1 MKTSVIA
8 LVAALAGSVM
18 SVEAETVV
26 WYDFDGLGEAG
37 TSVSH
42 GTTIQNKASPGTLDV
57 SSFGFVNY
65 WTKSSGNS
73 NHMPAAADGYGS
85 AVRIYDPV
93 SESFPTNVDGAV
105 LFTAPISPESSDNQA
120 GAFQGTDDSN
130 ALGLSTFTLEL
141 ILKIPAKI
149 SGTADQTI
157 LAKTVEDSGVAYSWK
172 LAWYGG
178 SQLCFLYWE
187 GGTMKQYWLGS
198 DLADGEWH
206 HLAIIFNPSWGKWSL
221 HRWVDY
227 EEVLGSYADPASI
240 QSGAGRLVIG
250 ADPYMDG
257 STEKFRL
264 PAREIAISELRI
276 SDAVLSTAQFLKANN
291 VPTGR
296 TISHVTFEDG
306 TVNAAAEYGTL
317 CDGRLWASYADS
329 SVKPT
334 VSDDVP
340 GIRIRDGENGEIL
353 SRDNTRSM
361 SFPGNSHYPACALW
375 GRSVSNQ
382 NDARFVP
389 LTADGVARMSGTIE
403 FWMKPTPGQQVA
415 WSSQP
420 ALLTDYRNS
429 KSQNIWQ
436 FIFVNNSGKSADPVT
451 KFYFYVN
458 MCTNNTGDVVW
469 KGLTVC
475 PSDDVLDGKWH
486 HVAAVFQPSGT
497 NPGKTDVVTYVD
509 HTERGKTSFD
519 GVIDYRLGAYTLQ
532 MGMRYEGLIDEFR
545 ISDRALTPNQFL
557 RAEKAPGFS
566 IFVR

>member
-1 MKTSVIA
+1 MF
-8 LVAALAGSVM
+8 AAAFAAAAS
-18 SVEAETVV
+18 ANTVV
-26 WYDFDGLGEAG
+26 WYDFDELGEAG
-37 TSVSH
+37 TSLSK
-42 GTTIQNKASPGTLDV
+42 GTTIVNKANPGTLDV

-65 WTKSSGNS
+65 WTESSGNS

-93 SESFPTNVDGAV
+93 SESFSTNVDGAV

-120 GAFQGTDDSN
+120 GALQGTDDSN

-149 SGTADQTI
+149 SGTPDQTI

-187 GGTMKQYWLGS
+187 EGGTMKTYWLGS

-206 HLAIIFNPSWGKWSL
+206 HLAIIFNPSWGTWSL
-221 HRWVDY
+221 RRWVDY
-227 EEVLGSYADPASI
+227 EAVSAYSNPVSI
-240 QSGAGRLVIG
+240 QSGAGRLAIG
-250 ADPYMDG
+250 AEPYIHD

-276 SDAVLSTAQFLKANN
+276 SDAALSPAQFLKANN

-317 CDGRLWASYADS
+317 CDGRLWASNADS

-340 GIRIRDGENGEIL
+340 GIRIRDGENGELL

-361 SFPGNSHYPACALW
+361 SFPGNAHYPACALW
-375 GRSVSNQ
+375 GKSVSNQ

-389 LTADGVARMSGTIE
+389 LATDGDARTSGTIE
-403 FWMKPTPGQQVA
+403 FWLKPTPGQQVA

-420 ALLTDYRNS
+420 VLLSDYRS
-429 KSQNIWQ
+429 GSQAFIWQ
-436 FIFVNNSGKSADPVT
+436 FLFASNSGAAPVPS
-451 KFYFYVN
+451 KFNFNVN
-458 MCTNNTGDVVW
+458 MCTNDAGATVW
-469 KGLTVC
+469 KGMTVC
-475 PSDDVLDGKWH
+475 PSENLLDGKWH
-486 HVAAVFQPSGT
+486 HVAAVFQPSEA
-497 NPGKTDVVTYVD
+497 NPGKTDIVTYVD
-509 HTERGKTSFD
+509 YGEAGKASFD
-519 GVIDYRLGAYTLQ
+519 GVIDYREGAYTLQ
-532 MGMRYEGLIDEFR
+532 MGLRYEGLVDEFR
-545 ISDRALTPNQFL
+545 ISDRALAPSQFL
-557 RAEKAPGFS
+557 RAEKDGGTVICF
-566 IFVR
+566 R

>member
-18 SVEAETVV
+18 SVEADTVV

-42 GTTIQNKASPGTLDV
+42 GTTIQNKANPGTLDV

-93 SESFPTNVDGAV
+93 SESFSTNVDGAV
-105 LFTAPISPESSDNQA
+105 LFTAPISHESSDNQA

-149 SGTADQTI
+149 SGTTDQTI
-157 LAKTVEDSGVAYSWK
+157 LAKTVEDSGIAYSWK

-206 HLAIIFNPSWGKWSL
+206 HLAIIFNPSWETWSL
-221 HRWVDY
+221 RRWVDY
-227 EEVLGSYADPASI
+227 EEVSGAYANPASI

-250 ADPYMDG
+250 AEPYMDG

-296 TISHVTFEDG
+296 TISHVTFDDG

-317 CDGRLWASYADS
+317 CDGRLWASNADS

-389 LTADGVARMSGTIE
+389 LATDGDARMSGTIE
-403 FWMKPTPGQQVA
+403 FWMKPTPGRQVA

-420 ALLTDYRNS
+420 ALLNDYRNDD
-429 KSQNIWQ
+429 SQVIWR
-436 FIFVNNSGKSADPVT
+436 FVFTSNSESDPVPSE
-451 KFYFYVN
+451 FHFNVN
-458 MCTNNTGDVVW
+458 MCTNDAGATVW
-469 KGLTVC
+469 KGMAVC
-475 PSDDVLDGKWH
+475 PSENLLDGKWH
-486 HVAAVFQPSGT
+486 HVAAVFQPSEA
-497 NPGKTDVVTYVD
+497 NPGKTDIVTYVD
-509 HTERGKTSFD
+509 YGEAGKASFD
-519 GVIDYRLGAYTLQ
+519 GVIDYREGAYTLQ

-557 RAEKAPGFS
+557 RAEKAPGLS